1 MKKIITLLMLTG
13 TCFGGQLT
21 QTTAELQS
29 ILDDADQKA
38 GVYAVLTAA
47 SNTTCAATG
56 TWYQIQGVF
65 TNKAIEGFTISGTNI
80 VNQIATTN
88 QYEIDWHAIA
98 SADEASGSIIHA
110 TVKINDTVYDTEK
123 MGAEC
128 RVAGDR
134 YNFSGTV
141 VAPLSSND
149 TVQLVCE
156 TDDAGGTITFHHF
169 VTSITKFFLT
179 RD

>member
-1 MKKIITLLMLTG
+1 MKKLILTILTLSAIASAEVM
-13 TCFGGQLT
+13 T
-21 QTTAELQS
+21 QTQVEN
-29 ILDDADQKA
+29 ILSDADQKA
-38 GVYAVLTAA
+38 GVYAVLTAD

-56 TWYQIQGVF
+56 TWYQIQGAF
-65 TNKAIEGFTISGTNI
+65 TNKVIEGFVVSGTNI
-80 VNQIATTN
+80 VNQIAATN

-110 TVKINDTVYDTEK
+110 TVKINDTVYEAEQ